1 MSSTAELKKI
11 KLNVTNIKSVLLDGK
26 KAVDEKKK
34 DRQDFLD
41 KLAEEKKQKQEE
53 KGLEKPIKPTQKK
66 PDLKSPVKSSMG
78 LMNRIFTFVGAIVG
92 GIVVKALPEI
102 IEAVKKVIE
111 FVKPIFE
118 KIVEGLKP
126 VFNAIGNLFGD
137 KGSYDAEKEK
147 VNEDIDQ
154 AQLMG
159 KDIDSQ
165 VGELDKASGEIE
177 NENKGLGE
185 NSNALGGE
193 EKGLLKDRERKKEEK
208 DEDKNDTDDSTKV
221 ESNEVI
227 TAENLTT
234 PASEVVKIVDG
245 KEVVVTDMDESLKI
259 QNDARNMLKNA
270 ESGGGSDVVSST
282 EITSV
287 TNVIVPP
294 VMPVKDNFPRTKQG
308 RRSFRN
314 AYKTYVIEMKKY
326 NKTQKNLVKPSDSN
340 KNGLTALNKTDGLT
354 SMNGSGSTT
363 IVYQRQVVQVQ
374 LQHQLKYNGT
384 ESISTSDI

>member
-102 IEAVKKVIE
+102 IDAVKKVIE
-111 FVKPIFE
+111 YVKPIFT
-118 KIVEGLKP
+118 KIQEGLEP
-126 VFNAIGNLFGD
+126 VFSFIGGFFKD
-137 KGSYDAEKEK
+137 TGSYDSEKEK
-147 VNEDIDQ
+147 VNADIEQ
-154 AQLMG
+154 AQLVG
-159 KDIDSQ
+159 KDIDAQ
-165 VGELDKASGEIE
+165 GGELNKASDDIV
-177 NENKGLGE
+177 NENKGLAA
-185 NSNALGGE
+185 NSDALGGE
-193 EKGLLKDRERKKEEK
+193 EDGLKKDREQKKEEK
-208 DEDKNDTDDSTKV
+208 DEDKDDTDDSTKV
-221 ESNEVI
+221 ESNENI
-227 TAENLTT
+227 TVENLGPTSAT
-234 PASEVVKIVDG
+234 EVVKIVDG
-245 KEVVVTDMDESLKI
+245 KEVVVTDLDENLKI
-259 QNDARNMLKNA
+259 QNDARDFLKNA
-270 ESGGGSDVVSST
+270 MTGDGEVVSST

-294 VMPVKDNFPRTKQG
+294 VMPVKENFPRTKQG
-308 RRSFRN
+308 RRNFRN

-326 NKTQKNLVKPSDSN
+326 NKTQKNLIKPSDSN

-363 IVYQRQVVQVQ
+363 IVYQRQVVQVPVATPI
-374 LQHQLKYNGT
+374 KV
-384 ESISTSDI
+384 

>member
-102 IEAVKKVIE
+102 IEAVKKVID

-165 VGELDKASGEIE
+165 VGELDKASGEIV
-177 NENKGLGE
+177 NENKGLAA
-185 NSNALGGE
+185 NSDALGGE
-193 EKGLLKDRERKKEEK
+193 ETDLKKDREQKKEEK
-208 DEDKNDTDDSTKV
+208 DEDKDDSTQV
-221 ESNEVI
+221 ESNENV
-227 TAENLTT
+227 TVENLGPT
-234 PASEVVKIVDG
+234 PASVVTKMVDG

-259 QNDARNMLKNA
+259 QNDARNMLENA
-270 ESGGGSDVVSST
+270 GMGDGSEVVSST

-294 VMPVKDNFPRTKQG
+294 VMPVKEDYPRTRQG
-308 RRSFRN
+308 RRNFRN
-314 AYKTYVIEMKKY
+314 AYKQYVIEMKEY
-326 NKTQKNLVKPSDSN
+326 NKTQQNLVKPSDSN

-363 IVYQRQVVQVQ
+363 IVYQRQVVQVPVATPI
-374 LQHQLKYNGT
+374 KV
-384 ESISTSDI
+384 

>member
-26 KAVDEKKK
+26 KAVDDKQK

-102 IEAVKKVIE
+102 IEAVKKVID

-165 VGELDKASGEIE
+165 VGELDKASGEIV
-177 NENKGLGE
+177 NENKGLAA
-185 NSNALGGE
+185 NSDALGGE
-193 EKGLLKDRERKKEEK
+193 ETDLKKDREQKKEEK
-208 DEDKNDTDDSTKV
+208 DEDKDDSTQV
-221 ESNEVI
+221 ESNETV
-227 TAENLTT
+227 TVENLGPTS
-234 PASEVVKIVDG
+234 ASVVTKMVDG
-245 KEVVVTDMDESLKI
+245 KEVEVTDLDENLKI
-259 QNDARNMLKNA
+259 QNEARNLLKNA
-270 ESGGGSDVVSST
+270 ESGDGSEVVSST

-294 VMPVKDNFPRTKQG
+294 VMPVKEDYPRTRQG
-308 RRSFRN
+308 RRNFRN
-314 AYKTYVIEMKKY
+314 AYKQYVIEMKEY
-326 NKTQKNLVKPSDSN
+326 NKTKQNLVKPSDSN

-363 IVYQRQVVQVQ
+363 IVYQRQVVQVPVATPI
-374 LQHQLKYNGT
+374 KV
-384 ESISTSDI
+384 

>member
-102 IEAVKKVIE
+102 IDAVKKVIE
-111 FVKPIFE
+111 YVKPIFA
-118 KIVEGLKP
+118 KIQEGLEP
-126 VFNAIGNLFGD
+126 VFSFIGGFFKD
-137 KGSYDAEKEK
+137 TGSYDSEKEK
-147 VNEDIDQ
+147 VNADIEQ
-154 AQLMG
+154 AQLAG
-159 KDIDSQ
+159 KDIDAQ
-165 VGELDKASGEIE
+165 GGELNKSADDIA

-185 NSNALGGE
+185 NSDALGGE
-193 EKGLLKDRERKKEEK
+193 EKGLLKDREQKKEEK
-208 DEDKNDTDDSTKV
+208 DEDKDDNNDSTNV
-221 ESNEVI
+221 ESNENI
-227 TAENLTT
+227 TVENLGPTS
-234 PASEVVKIVDG
+234 ASVVTKMVDG
-245 KEVVVTDMDESLKI
+245 KEVVVTDLDENLKI

-270 ESGGGSDVVSST
+270 NGDKVVSST
-282 EITSV
+282 EISNVTNV

-294 VMPVKDNFPRTKQG
+294 VMPVKEDFPRTKQG
-308 RRSFRN
+308 RRNFRN

-326 NKTQKNLVKPSDSN
+326 NKTQKNLIKPSDSN

-363 IVYQRQVVQVQ
+363 IVYQRQVVQVPVATPI
-374 LQHQLKYNGT
+374 KV
-384 ESISTSDI
+384 

>member
-102 IEAVKKVIE
+102 IDAVKKVIE
-111 FVKPIFE
+111 YVKPIFT
-118 KIVEGLKP
+118 KIQEGLEP
-126 VFNAIGNLFGD
+126 VFSFIGGFFKD
-137 KGSYDAEKEK
+137 TGSYDSEKEK
-147 VNEDIDQ
+147 VNADIEQ
-154 AQLMG
+154 AQLAG
-159 KDIDSQ
+159 KDIDAQ
-165 VGELDKASGEIE
+165 GGELNKASDDIV
-177 NENKGLGE
+177 NENKGLAA

-193 EKGLLKDRERKKEEK
+193 EDGLKKDREQKKEEK
-208 DEDKNDTDDSTKV
+208 DEDKDDTDDSTKV
-221 ESNEVI
+221 ESNENI
-227 TAENLTT
+227 TVENLGPTSAT
-234 PASEVVKIVDG
+234 EVVKIVDG
-245 KEVVVTDMDESLKI
+245 KEVVVTDLDENLKI
-259 QNDARNMLKNA
+259 QNDARDFLKNA
-270 ESGGGSDVVSST
+270 MTGDGEVVSST

-294 VMPVKDNFPRTKQG
+294 VMPVKENFPRTKQG
-308 RRSFRN
+308 RRNFRN
-314 AYKTYVIEMKKY
+314 AYKQYVIEMKEY
-326 NKTQKNLVKPSDSN
+326 NKTQQNLVKPSDSN

-363 IVYQRQVVQVQ
+363 IVYQRQVVQVPVATPI
-374 LQHQLKYNGT
+374 KV
-384 ESISTSDI
+384 

>member
-102 IEAVKKVIE
+102 IEAVKKVID

-165 VGELDKASGEIE
+165 VGELDKASGEIV
-177 NENKGLGE
+177 NENKGLAA
-185 NSNALGGE
+185 NSDALGGE
-193 EKGLLKDRERKKEEK
+193 EKGLLKDREQRKEEK
-208 DEDKNDTDDSTKV
+208 EEDNDSTNDDSIDV

-234 PASEVVKIVDG
+234 PAAEVVKIVDG
-245 KEVVVTDMDESLKI
+245 QEVVVTDMDESLKI
-259 QNDARNMLKNA
+259 QNETRNMLKNA
-270 ESGGGSDVVSST
+270 TSGDGVVSNVT
-282 EITSV
+282 EISNV

-294 VMPVKDNFPRTKQG
+294 VMPVKENFPRTKQG
-308 RRSFRN
+308 RRNFRN
-314 AYKTYVIEMKKY
+314 AYKRYVIEMKKY
-326 NKTQKNLVKPSDSN
+326 NKTQKNLVKPSESN
-340 KNGLTALNKTDGLT
+340 KNGLSALNSTDGLT
-354 SMNGSGSTT
+354 SMNGSGNTT
-363 IVYQRQVVQVQ
+363 IVYQRQVVQVPVATPI
-374 LQHQLKYNGT
+374 KV
-384 ESISTSDI
+384 

>member
-102 IEAVKKVIE
+102 IDAVKKVIE
-111 FVKPIFE
+111 YVKPIFT
-118 KIVEGLKP
+118 KIQEGLEP
-126 VFNAIGNLFGD
+126 VFSFIGGFFKD
-137 KGSYDAEKEK
+137 TGSYDSEKEK
-147 VNEDIDQ
+147 VNADIEQ
-154 AQLMG
+154 AQLAG
-159 KDIDSQ
+159 KDIDAQ
-165 VGELDKASGEIE
+165 GGELNKASDDIV
-177 NENKGLGE
+177 NENKGLAA

-193 EKGLLKDRERKKEEK
+193 EDGLKKDREQKKEEK
-208 DEDKNDTDDSTKV
+208 DEDKDDNNDSTNV
-221 ESNEVI
+221 ESNENI
-227 TAENLTT
+227 TVENLGPTSAT
-234 PASEVVKIVDG
+234 EVVKIVDG
-245 KEVVVTDMDESLKI
+245 KEVVVTDLDENLKI
-259 QNDARNMLKNA
+259 QNDARDFLKNA
-270 ESGGGSDVVSST
+270 MTGDGEVVSST

-294 VMPVKDNFPRTKQG
+294 VMPVKENFPRTKQG
-308 RRSFRN
+308 RRNFRN
-314 AYKTYVIEMKKY
+314 AYKQYVIEMKEY
-326 NKTQKNLVKPSDSN
+326 NKTQQNLVKPSEST
-340 KNGLTALNKTDGLT
+340 KNGLSALNTTGGLT
-354 SMNGSGSTT
+354 SANGSGSTT
-363 IVYQRQVVQVQ
+363 VVYQRQVVQVPVATPI
-374 LQHQLKYNGT
+374 KV
-384 ESISTSDI
+384 